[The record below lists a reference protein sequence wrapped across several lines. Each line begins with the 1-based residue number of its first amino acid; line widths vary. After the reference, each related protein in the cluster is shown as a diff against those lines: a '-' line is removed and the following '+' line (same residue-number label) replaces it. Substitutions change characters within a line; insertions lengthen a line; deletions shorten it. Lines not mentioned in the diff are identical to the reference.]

1 MGVQIYIPET
11 VVQAIRTPEEHLKE
25 TLTIEL
31 SAALY
36 SRGLLSFGKAK
47 QLAKMGKYEFGRL
60 LGERGIL
67 RHYGHKELEDDLKYA
82 RSQPNNGEAK

>member
-1 MGVQIYIPET
+1 MTIGGNMGVQIYIPET
-11 VVQAIRTPEEHLKE
+11 VVQAIRTPEKHLKQ

-36 SRGLLSFGKAK
+36 ARGLVSFGKAR

-67 RHYGHKELEDDLKYA
+67 RHYGQEELEDDIKYA
-82 RSQPNNGEAK
+82 RS

>member
-11 VVQAIRTPEEHLKE
+11 VVQAIRSPEENLKR

-36 SRGLLSFGKAK
+36 SRGLISFGKAR

-60 LGERGIL
+60 LGERSIL
-67 RHYGHKELEDDLKYA
+67 RHYGQEELEDDLKYA
-82 RSQPNNGEAK
+82 SS

>member
-1 MGVQIYIPET
+1 MGVQIYIPDKI
-11 VVQAIRTPEEHLKE
+11 VQAIKSPEEHLKR

-36 SRGLLSFGKAK
+36 ARGLISFGKAR
-47 QLAKMGKYEFGRL
+47 QLAKMEKYEFGRL

-67 RHYGHKELEDDLKYA
+67 RHYGQEELEDDLKYA
-82 RSQPNNGEAK
+82 RSQ